1 MGEFCEVSGGRCS
14 WRKKDRGNYGQ
25 LQNFKLIEI
34 CIKYSIDMMKISSA
48 GYPNTHEIIDITREH
63 IKLSFGIGML
73 LLWEG
78 NKD

>member
-1 MGEFCEVSGGRCS
+1 MKSVVVDFV
-14 WRKKDRGNYGQ
+14 WRKKDRGKYGQ

-63 IKLSFGIGML
+63 IKLPFGIGML
-73 LLWEG
+73 LMWEQRL
-78 NKD
+78 KFSP